1 MENYGTKIYNEIE
14 ELPAW
19 AVSSVK
25 RAINAGVLKGV
36 GTTVD
41 GEIKLGLTQT
51 EVKMIVWLDRCGL
64 FEEDT
69 HWTIGN
75 QSE

>member
-19 AVSSVK
+19 AVDSIK
-25 RAINAGVLKGV
+25 KAINVGILKGV
-36 GTTVD
+36 GTNID
-41 GEIKLGLTQT
+41 GTIKLGLTQT

-64 FEEDT
+64 FNLPNPQHDDVE
-69 HWTIGN
+69 I
-75 QSE
+75 

>member
-19 AVSSVK
+19 AVDSVK
-25 RAINAGVLKGV
+25 KAINVGILKGV
-36 GTTVD
+36 GTNENGT
-41 GEIKLGLTQT
+41 IKLGLTQT

-64 FEEDT
+64 F
-69 HWTIGN
+69 N
-75 QSE
+75 